1 MSDDSSSDPRRRI
14 VQLWPVV
21 LLLAALVLLQFLSR
35 RHLSPTYDEP
45 AHLVY
50 GMRVASGNSDRF
62 DNSKMPVSAFNALPL
77 RLSGMGEQELL
88 ASDPAVSIG
97 RARQMTTWGAVLLG
111 LVVFGWAAELYGY
124 TAGLFALGLDVLEP
138 NLTAHSQL
146 VTTDLYGVLF
156 ITLALYTYWRFLTKP
171 GIGRLFVSALAL
183 GLAQVAKYSAAYLY
197 PIYLLIAVVWRW
209 RQSEPLRGWRT
220 YAGVLLVYAALSIA
234 VINAAF
240 LFNRTLMPW
249 GGYAFQ
255 SRLFQGLQRHTPAL
269 ADVPV
274 PLPFPY
280 LQGLDLVK
288 YGDEAG
294 PGMSFGEVYRLGE
307 SRNDRGF
314 FDYYLVAFVF
324 KTPLGLQILALWAA
338 IHYARRWRPDRFF
351 RDELF
356 LAVPTLFFAV
366 YFSFF
371 FKAQIGLRYFLVVY
385 PLLIVFVGS
394 LLQDWPRVTRRARM
408 AGAALGLWIAVS
420 NLSYFGHYLS
430 YFNELVGDRKN
441 SYRILADSNLDWGQ
455 NVGYLMEYLKS
466 HPGTAYN
473 PPDPRP
479 GHFIIDANLLVGV
492 IPRVPASWLHHFEP
506 TGHLVYSYLI
516 FDITAANLA
525 NEAAPP
531 R

>member
-1 MSDDSSSDPRRRI
+1 MRSGPSADSLLKFARA
-14 VQLWPVV
+14 WPV
-21 LLLAALVLLQFLSR
+21 LFLLAALCLLQFFSR
-35 RHLSPTYDEP
+35 RHLTPTYDEP

-50 GMRVASGNSDRF
+50 GLRVASGNSDRF

-111 LVVFGWAAELYGY
+111 LVVFCWAAELYGY
-124 TAGLFALGLDVLEP
+124 VAGLFALGLDVLEP

-156 ITLALYTYWRFLTKP
+156 ITLALYTYWRFLCRP
-171 GIGRLFVSALAL
+171 GGGRLAVSALAL
-183 GLAQVAKYSAAYLY
+183 ALAQVAKYSAAYLY
-197 PIYLLIAVVWRW
+197 PVYLVIAAVWRW
-209 RQSEPLRGWRT
+209 RRSEPPRGWWT
-220 YAGVLLVYAALSIA
+220 YAGAILVYATISVA

-249 GGYAFQ
+249 GDYAFK
-255 SRLFQGLQRHTPAL
+255 SRLFQSLQRHTPAL
-269 ADVPV
+269 AHVPV
-274 PLPFPY
+274 PLPYPY
-280 LQGLDLVK
+280 VQGLDHVK
-288 YGDEAG
+288 YGDESG
-294 PGMSFGEVYRLGE
+294 PGLAFGEVYLLGE
-307 SRNDRGF
+307 SRSDRGF

-324 KTPLGLQILALWAA
+324 KTPLGLQILGLWAVVR
-338 IHYARRWRPDRFF
+338 YARHRRRHQFA

-356 LAVPTLFFAV
+356 LAAPALFFAV

-394 LLQDWPRVTRRARM
+394 LLQDWPNVTRRARV
-408 AGAALGLWIAVS
+408 ACAALGCWIAVS

-430 YFNELVGDRKN
+430 YFNELVGERKN
-441 SYRILADSNLDWGQ
+441 SYQILADSNLDWGQ
-455 NVGYLMEYLKS
+455 NVGYLTEYLQS
-466 HPGTAYN
+466 HPATVYN

-492 IPRVPASWLHHFEP
+492 IPHVQASWLRRFEP
-506 TGHLVYSYLI
+506 SGHLVYSYLI
-516 FDITAANLA
+516 FDISPSDLTNR
-525 NEAAPP
+525 AAPP